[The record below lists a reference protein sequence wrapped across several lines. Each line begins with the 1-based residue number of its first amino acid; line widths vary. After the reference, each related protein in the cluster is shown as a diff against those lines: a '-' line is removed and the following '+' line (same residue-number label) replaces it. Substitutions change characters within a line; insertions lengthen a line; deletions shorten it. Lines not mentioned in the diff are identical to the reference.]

1 MHTVLGAS
9 RQQALS
15 TLDEPVHKTL
25 LRDLQRIGSKL
36 YHVLLPRGR
45 GIPALRDCE
54 RGEREERRGKSVTN
68 ECTLVGDLWGP
79 LLLCLILASLLAS
92 EARDS
97 QAPLVFATV
106 FVIVWLGA
114 GIVTVNALLLG
125 GTISF
130 FQSVCVLGYCLAPLV
145 IVAFIKY
152 ILVQLSAMGSG
163 TMRFLEL
170 AVVFAAYL
178 WATTASVGFLAG
190 KDAMRCSAVA
200 CLYAFV

>member
-1 MHTVLGAS
+1 
-9 RQQALS
+9 
-15 TLDEPVHKTL
+15 
-25 LRDLQRIGSKL
+25 
-36 YHVLLPRGR
+36 
-45 GIPALRDCE
+45 
-54 RGEREERRGKSVTN
+54 
-68 ECTLVGDLWGP
+68 

-145 IVAFIKY
+145 IVAFVKY
-152 ILVQLSAMGSG
+152 LLVQLSAMGSG
-163 TMRFLEL
+163 TMRFIEL
-170 AVVFAAYL
+170 AVVFGAYL
-178 WATTASVGFLAG
+178 WATTASVGFLAALVPEKRKLLATYPVG
-190 KDAMRCSAVA
+190 LFYLVLAWMIV
-200 CLYAFV
+200 VE